1 METQATATANE
12 GPVKGFKRDAS
23 WPSVLFFIHLHIL
36 GLYGIFVMFT
46 SASWL
51 TIVFSMLWFLK
62 GVLVLYVNFIILWNF
77 ISTYM
82 EIALTLTV
90 LGILGATAGA
100 HRLWAHGTYKATNGL
115 RIFLMLCQ
123 TIAGQVSY
131 SVTKLYW

>member
-1 METQATATANE
+1 METQATTTPNE
-12 GPVKGFKRDAS
+12 APVKGFKRDAS

-51 TIVFSMLWFLK
+51 TIVFSMLWFLRGFLK
-62 GVLVLYVNFIILWNF
+62 ITLILWNF
-77 ISTYM
+77 LSTYT

-115 RIFLMLCQ
+115 KIFLMLCQ

-131 SVTKLYW
+131 SVTKLYC